1 MIANTAMKFIIRWL
15 ITSLGLWIAAALLGP
30 ERLSVGGELFTVLV
44 AGLVLALVNTVIKPF
59 LIILSLPAILLTLG
73 LFMIFLNGVLVYIAS
88 KLYEPLFVSSI
99 WVAVV
104 AGLVIGLVN
113 YLVTRI
119 FDKE

>member
-1 MIANTAMKFIIRWL
+1 MKFIIRWL
-15 ITSLGLWIAAALLGP
+15 VTSLGLWIAAALLGP
-30 ERLSVGGELFTVLV
+30 DRLSVGGELFTVLV

-59 LIILSLPAILLTLG
+59 LIILALPAILLTLG
-73 LFMIFLNGVLVYIAS
+73 LFMIFLNGLLVYIAS